1 MTQPVHRIA
10 VLASGNGSNLQ
21 ALIDAIGQQ
30 RLPVA
35 LAGVFSDRPRAG
47 ALRRAEAAGVPAE
60 ALRPAD
66 FATRTQFDEHLFTRI
81 DRVQPDLIVC
91 AGYMRLVSEREV
103 SARLGRM
110 INIHPSLLP
119 AFKGLHTHQQAL
131 DAGVTEH
138 GASVHFVS
146 PELDGGPVISQ
157 ARVPVLAGDD
167 AATLA
172 RRVLDR
178 EHPLLVQTLRLFAQG
193 RITLAANSVR
203 LDGRALAAPL
213 QLGANDR
220 LDTSLPQERA

>member
-30 RLPVA
+30 RLPVE

-47 ALRRAEAAGVPAE
+47 ALRRAE
-60 ALRPAD
+60 AD

-157 ARVPVLAGDD
+157 VRVPVLAGDY

-213 QLGANDR
+213 QLGADDFS
-220 LDTSLPQERA
+220 DTPSPQEFP